1 MQLKIN
7 KIINLISGMLMLIFV
22 LTIFSVF
29 YNPKIAGDFFKIDNI
44 IINGSLKSNK
54 SEIESHVLKHSNNLI
69 DTESKELME
78 LIKSVEWVK
87 RANIKKKFPSTL
99 IINIVENDPFAIY
112 FEEGDY
118 FLIDIDGSIIANINF
133 QNYNQNLL
141 FVTGEN
147 ATKSFESII
156 KEITIS
162 FPDLLKNIEEV
173 EFIEN
178 RRWNIKLKNELLIK
192 LPDDDIQNSL
202 ANLKKLFNNQK
213 IMESNVIEIDLRI
226 DGRASLKVLDGK
238 IKYGIDEI

>member
-1 MQLKIN
+1 M
-7 KIINLISGMLMLIFV
+7 
-22 LTIFSVF
+22 
-29 YNPKIAGDFFKIDNI
+29 
-44 IINGSLKSNK
+44 
-54 SEIESHVLKHSNNLI
+54 
-69 DTESKELME
+69 
-78 LIKSVEWVK
+78 
-87 RANIKKKFPSTL
+87 
-99 IINIVENDPFAIY
+99 
-112 FEEGDY
+112 
-118 FLIDIDGSIIANINF
+118 
-133 QNYNQNLL
+133 
-141 FVTGEN
+141 TGEN